1 MQNIRRTLAA
11 AAIAIVAF
19 LPAIVCV
26 VPAPAFAQSPA
37 DRAADPADLRA
48 LSDLLGKPAIRAWLQ
63 AQSGTVQQAA
73 PAADKVGE
81 ASMMGSRLD
90 AARLYLQRLTAAI
103 PNLPDQLRVVSATL
117 MGEVRARGV
126 LGFLG
131 PLVAFVGL
139 GTLMEALFWYPTAGL
154 RRRAAS
160 LPLDT
165 VEQRV
170 AAIGWR
176 SLYALGV
183 IAAFALGSV
192 GAFLALDWPPLL
204 QEVVLTYLMV
214 FLAVRLAM
222 VAGRIVL
229 APGAER
235 FRLLPLSTSAAR
247 YWFVWSAVLVGAFYA
262 MEGTFRLVPV
272 LGATLETRTLVGIA
286 LSVLV
291 LGLALVVIWRRPA
304 ADGTPRTRRA
314 QDGIGW
320 LLSFY
325 LVGVWLTAFT
335 GETAPFDI
343 GVVLL
348 LVTLATLAARKIVDH
363 LLRPA
368 GDPGTDT
375 GGTPLAAVALDRGA
389 RIALIFAGALA
400 VAHSLGINL
409 TDFAVTDTPAQRLT
423 RGALNIV
430 VIALAADFAWQIA
443 RAWIDRSVVKAASM
457 QSASTEAEIRHGQRL
472 RTLLPVLRN
481 VLLIG
486 LIAVAALTAL
496 STLGVDVAPLVA
508 GAGVVGIAVGFGAQT
523 LVKDILS
530 GLFFLFDDAFRVGEY
545 IESGAIKGTV
555 ESFSLRSIKLRHQR
569 GALHTVPFGALSTIT
584 NYSRDWVI
592 DKTMIGVTYDT
603 DLGRVKRIV
612 KEIGQKLL
620 DDPEFAPNIL
630 ETFKMQGVEQFGDFA
645 VQLQLKMMTRPGEQ
659 HMIRRRALL
668 LLKQAFD
675 ANGIKFAYP
684 TVTVAGGMGESVTAA
699 AQLGLE
705 QAKSTPAKI
714 DGVAT

>member
-1 MQNIRRTLAA
+1 MQNIRRTLVV

-63 AQSGTVQQAA
+63 AQSGTAVPQAA

-81 ASMMGSRLD
+81 ASMLGSRLD
-90 AARLYLQRLTAAI
+90 AARLSLQRLTAAI

-286 LSVLV
+286 LSVL
-291 LGLALVVIWRRPA
+291 ALVVIWRRPA

-375 GGTPLAAVALDRGA
+375 GGTPLAAVALDRGV